1 MYIYLCRRIHQ
12 ISESQASRQH
22 LDNAGIHR
30 TPEFMRLLDSMNV
43 KFQGTAIRAAINA
56 LTAEQATGYFR
67 DCGLVPDDFAA
78 ANVNESAEERRS
90 RLLLLLLLFLG

>member
-1 MYIYLCRRIHQ
+1 
-12 ISESQASRQH
+12 
-22 LDNAGIHR
+22 
-30 TPEFMRLLDSMNV
+30 MRLNAHGLLPTLTRLSAPWAQIKASLRRTAVMSIV
-43 KFQGTAIRAAINA
+43 RKFQGTAIRAAINA
-56 LTAEQATGYFR
+56 LTAEEATGYFR